1 MRDWLGVGNT
11 PFLHQASKV
20 VSEQYLEPP
29 PHMVTN
35 IVIFYATPC
44 VKGWGNVDQLGKKVP
59 KGSGNLVWETHNTRQ
74 D

>member
-1 MRDWLGVGNT
+1 MGNT

-29 PHMVTN
+29 PYMVTL

-59 KGSGNLVWETHNTRQ
+59 
-74 D
+74 